1 MLDNNKLK
9 NFFSGILASRTRVMI
24 VLMIVFAMILGCR
37 LFYLQVIEGKQY
49 QENYNLTAERTETID
64 ATRGNIYDRNG
75 NLLAY
80 NELTYAVTIEDT
92 GTYTDTDE
100 KNKKLNAEISSII
113 ENLEANGDAIDN
125 DFGIS
130 LNDAG
135 EYEFIHEGTS
145 LQRFRADIFG
155 HSSINDLKYND
166 RYDIDEAN
174 ATADEIMEYLIS
186 DRFDISK
193 DYDKAMQY
201 KIAIVR
207 YNMSLNTFQRYIS
220 TTIASDVSDETVAY
234 IRENQNTLTGVDV
247 EQKSVRRYVDSE
259 YYSHII
265 GYIGPISTD
274 EYEELKDT
282 GDYDTTDVIGKAGIE
297 QYMDSYLRGTKGSE
311 TVYVDNVGNP
321 LQIIDHKD
329 AVSGNDV
336 YLSIDKDLQAAVYNL
351 LEQKIAGIVYSKIQ
365 NIREFHATENTEGSD
380 IPIPIYDVY
389 FALIDNNL
397 IDTDHFSAEDATDTE
412 RYMLQ
417 AFENRKASAIAGIQ
431 DELTAASP
439 SVYSDLTEE
448 YQAYCTRIATM
459 LREQGVINSDAIDR
473 TDEVY
478 QAWTSESLSL
488 KDYLTHAIEQ
498 DWVDITLFAQ
508 DQKYVDTDELYSAL
522 VTYILEQL
530 QTDSGFE
537 KLVYQYLI
545 LQDQITGNQLCL
557 VLYEQGILPWDESAY
572 QSLRSGG
579 MSAFN
584 FLREKIRTLEITP
597 AQLGLEPSSGSCV
610 MIDTNTGELLACVT
624 YPGYDTNRLANT
636 MDSDYYSYLNQNLS
650 NPLYNHATQ
659 QRTAPGST
667 FKMVTATAG
676 LAEGVI
682 TTTSTIQARGI
693 YENVSNHPRCWIYP
707 RTHGVINVSQAIRD
721 SCDYFFYE
729 VGFRLAGSGNYS
741 DAAGIEKIQ
750 KYAAMYGLT
759 EKTGIELVEN
769 TSQIATEYPV
779 MAAIGQSD
787 NNLTTIGLARY
798 VTAVANSG
806 TVYNLSLLNKVT
818 DKDGNVLETFG
829 SSVKNQID
837 VLDASE
843 WNAIH
848 SGMRMV
854 VENSSAF
861 RNFSVN
867 VAGKTGTAEIGGH
880 PNHALFV
887 GYAPYENP
895 QIALATRITYG
906 YTSSNAAA
914 LSRDILDYY
923 FNGSGNILNGQ
934 ASEVAGGNDVSD

>member
-1 MLDNNKLK
+1 M
-9 NFFSGILASRTRVMI
+9 
-24 VLMIVFAMILGCR
+24 
-37 LFYLQVIEGKQY
+37 
-49 QENYNLTAERTETID
+49 
-64 ATRGNIYDRNG
+64 
-75 NLLAY
+75 
-80 NELTYAVTIEDT
+80 
-92 GTYTDTDE
+92 
-100 KNKKLNAEISSII
+100 
-113 ENLEANGDAIDN
+113 
-125 DFGIS
+125 
-130 LNDAG
+130 
-135 EYEFIHEGTS
+135 
-145 LQRFRADIFG
+145 
-155 HSSINDLKYND
+155 
-166 RYDIDEAN
+166 
-174 ATADEIMEYLIS
+174 
-186 DRFDISK
+186 
-193 DYDKAMQY
+193 
-201 KIAIVR
+201 
-207 YNMSLNTFQRYIS
+207 
-220 TTIASDVSDETVAY
+220 
-234 IRENQNTLTGVDV
+234 
-247 EQKSVRRYVDSE
+247 
-259 YYSHII
+259 
-265 GYIGPISTD
+265 
-274 EYEELKDT
+274 
-282 GDYDTTDVIGKAGIE
+282 IGKAGIE

-584 FLREKIRTLEITP
+584 SCGKRSALWRLRRRSWDWK
-597 AQLGLEPSSGSCV
+597 PSSGSCV

-682 TTTSTIQARGI
+682 TTTSTIQDRGI
-693 YENVSNHPRCWIYP
+693 YENVSNHPRCWAYP

-721 SCDYFFYE
+721 SCNYFFYE
-729 VGFRLAGSGNYS
+729 V
-741 DAAGIEKIQ
+741 D
-750 KYAAMYGLT
+750 
-759 EKTGIELVEN
+759 
-769 TSQIATEYPV
+769 
-779 MAAIGQSD
+779 
-787 NNLTTIGLARY
+787 
-798 VTAVANSG
+798 
-806 TVYNLSLLNKVT
+806 
-818 DKDGNVLETFG
+818 
-829 SSVKNQID
+829 SVWPD
-837 VLDASE
+837 P
-843 WNAIH
+843 
-848 SGMRMV
+848 
-854 VENSSAF
+854 
-861 RNFSVN
+861 
-867 VAGKTGTAEIGGH
+867 EIT
-880 PNHALFV
+880 
-887 GYAPYENP
+887 
-895 QIALATRITYG
+895 ATRRG
-906 YTSSNAAA
+906 
-914 LSRDILDYY
+914 SRRSR
-923 FNGSGNILNGQ
+923 NTPPCT
-934 ASEVAGGNDVSD
+934 A